1 VGLGGAR
8 SRVTGSVRRRG
19 VGRRGVRSCGI
30 GQAAWHQAGGA
41 GSIGRAGRTHVG
53 LVGWTRGGRLD
64 YWVQV
69 IDLWFII
76 LGDE

>member
-30 GQAAWHQAGGA
+30 GQAAWCQAGGA
-41 GSIGRAGRTHVG
+41 GSIGRAGRTHTHGVGRLGTRGSVG
-53 LVGWTRGGRLD
+53 LLGPGDGPSIT
-64 YWVQV
+64 
-69 IDLWFII
+69 